1 MEQVGVFNAGMSDG
15 RLSTPGTLMWVSADT
30 GSEFSQARQYCIA
43 HAPQI
48 AMRASVG
55 EGLGRPAAEVRAIV
69 VAQNQRTEVSRPLI
83 RDLREAYPQ
92 ARILCLMGACCE
104 GMYAKVLDPVFSKA
118 ERVYC
123 HQWAQVLPEWLRCCG
138 ALVTPEKSFSRS
150 VAVVSATPA
159 IGSALM
165 DLAESAGAVTLWC
178 RDVCS
183 WQMRQVDAVWWDDS
197 VAGAVSA
204 TQWKERLEKCS
215 TADQSPVHA
224 WIANAPRCSQV
235 KAAAE
240 GGISLTLSKPHRIEP
255 LLSLLEN
262 CRPGQAKATEGLRVA

>member
-1 MEQVGVFNAGMSDG
+1 
-15 RLSTPGTLMWVSADT
+15 
-30 GSEFSQARQYCIA
+30 
-43 HAPQI
+43 
-48 AMRASVG
+48 
-55 EGLGRPAAEVRAIV
+55 
-69 VAQNQRTEVSRPLI
+69 
-83 RDLREAYPQ
+83 
-92 ARILCLMGACCE
+92 
-104 GMYAKVLDPVFSKA
+104 
-118 ERVYC
+118 
-123 HQWAQVLPEWLRCCG
+123 
-138 ALVTPEKSFSRS
+138 
-150 VAVVSATPA
+150 
-159 IGSALM
+159 M

-204 TQWKERLEKCS
+204 TDQWKERLEKCS

-262 CRPGQAKATEGLRVA
+262 LSAGAGESN